1 MLVKSGDISILPAPE
16 RAGNPP
22 PAGDHQGVESVTSAP
37 LRSLVLVGLMGA
49 GKSSIGKKLAGR
61 LGFGFVDAD
70 SEIEKAAGSSI
81 ADIFAEH
88 GEAAFREGEKRVIAR
103 LLDQPEIVLATGGG
117 AYMNAE
123 TRAKIRQNGISIWI
137 NADLDVLV
145 RRCMRRSH
153 RPLLQNGDMRGTLAR
168 LMEQRYP
175 VYAEAEY
182 SVRSTDGPQDGVIE
196 DILAVLPEAYR
207 ARAEEREAAGREAA
221 AREASP
227 QESLP

>member
-1 MLVKSGDISILPAPE
+1 
-16 RAGNPP
+16 
-22 PAGDHQGVESVTSAP
+22 VTAAP
-37 LRSLVLVGLMGA
+37 LKSLVLVGLMGA

-70 SEIEKAAGSSI
+70 AEIEKAAGSTI

-103 LLDQPEIVLATGGG
+103 LLDQPETVLATGGG

-137 NADLDVLV
+137 NAELDVLV
-145 RRCMRRSH
+145 RRCLRRSH
-153 RPLLQNGDMRGTLAR
+153 RPLLQNGDVRGTLAR

-175 VYAEAEY
+175 VYAEADF
-182 SVRSTDGPQDGVIE
+182 SVLSTEGPQDGVIE
-196 DILAVLPEAYR
+196 DILAVLPEGYR
-207 ARAEEREAAGREAA
+207 ARADQRDAQMKEALPRE
-221 AREASP
+221 SVP
-227 QESLP
+227 

>member
-1 MLVKSGDISILPAPE
+1 
-16 RAGNPP
+16 
-22 PAGDHQGVESVTSAP
+22 VTAAP
-37 LRSLVLVGLMGA
+37 LKSLVLVGLMGA

-61 LGFGFVDAD
+61 LGFGFIDAD
-70 SEIEKAAGSSI
+70 AEIEKAAGSTI

-137 NADLDVLV
+137 NAELDVLV
-145 RRCMRRSH
+145 RRCLRRSH
-153 RPLLQNGDMRGTLAR
+153 RPLLQNGDVRGTLAR

-175 VYAEAEY
+175 VYSEADF
-182 SVRSTDGPQDGVIE
+182 SVLSTEGPQDGVIE
-196 DILAVLPEAYR
+196 DILAVLPEGYR
-207 ARAEEREAAGREAA
+207 LRAGQRDAQMKEALPRE
-221 AREASP
+221 SVP
-227 QESLP
+227 